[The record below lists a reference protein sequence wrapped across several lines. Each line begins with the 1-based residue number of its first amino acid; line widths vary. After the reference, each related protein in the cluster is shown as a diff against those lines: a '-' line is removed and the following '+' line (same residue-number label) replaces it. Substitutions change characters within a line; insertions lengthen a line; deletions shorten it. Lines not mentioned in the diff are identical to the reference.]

1 MYPNYFNH
9 QQNVDRIN
17 AQINELEKIKQQLQQ
32 PVQPITQNFQLAP
45 NNYIRYAKSLN
56 EVNSTSVN
64 GDTPFFSQDMAILW
78 LKTATGDVK
87 TYELKEIVEKDEK
100 DLQIEFLRVQI
111 EDLKKGMSAKAKSN
125 DGDANESTESK
136 EPSNVSD
143 GGTSDAKQE

>member
-1 MYPNYFNH
+1 MYSNYFNH

-64 GDTPFFSQDMAILW
+64 GDTPFFSQDMAVLW
-78 LKTATGDVK
+78 VKTASGDVK
-87 TYELKEIVEKDEK
+87 TYELKEIIEKDEK
-100 DLQIEFLRVQI
+100 DLQIEFLKAQI
-111 EDLKKGMSAKAKSN
+111 EDLKKGMSTNAKSN
-125 DGDANESTESK
+125 DGDVNESIESK
-136 EPSNVSD
+136 ESSNVSD
-143 GGTSDAKQE
+143 GGTSDEKQK

>member
-1 MYPNYFNH
+1 MYSNYFNH

-64 GDTPFFSQDMAILW
+64 GDTPFFSQDMTILW
-78 LKTATGDVK
+78 LKTASGDVK
-87 TYELKEIVEKDEK
+87 TYELKEIIEKDEK
-100 DLQIEFLRVQI
+100 DLQIEFLKAQI
-111 EDLKKGMSAKAKSN
+111 EDLKKGMSTNAKSN
-125 DGDANESTESK
+125 GGDANESIESK
-136 EPSNVSD
+136 ESSNVSD
-143 GGTSDAKQE
+143 GGTSDAK

>member
-1 MYPNYFNH
+1 MYSNYFNH
-9 QQNVDRIN
+9 QFSVDRIN
-17 AQINELEKIKQQLQQ
+17 AQINELEKLKQQMQQ
-32 PVQPITQNFQLAP
+32 PIQPITQNFQLAP

-56 EVNSTSVN
+56 EVNVTQVN
-64 GDTPFFSQDMAILW
+64 GDTPFFSQDMTVLW
-78 LKTATGDVK
+78 VKNATGEVK

-100 DLQIEFLRVQI
+100 DLQIEFLRAQI

-143 GGTSDAKQE
+143 SGTSDAKQE